1 MRTLNSGKNFL
12 VTISLMVTMTLLG
25 FVTRKLFVNEIGVEY
40 LGLNGLLTNILAAVT
55 LLESGFGTSV
65 VVHLYKPLAAND
77 QPRILALLQF
87 YRKVYRIIA
96 AAVLFLCLCL
106 YPFLGCFI
114 RDEGHLDYLTLVYF
128 IFVFNSILPYLTAY
142 KNSLINADQKNYRL
156 GAINFVYQVGLNLS
170 KLAILYWTGNYVLY
184 LVVESLFLAGFNV
197 AMVRKVNALY
207 PYVRSKVFHALDTV
221 TKSQIVLNVKA
232 LFLHSLGGYFMHSTS
247 NIVISSFVGLA
258 AVGFYSNYMLVVGTI
273 STFIMQVINSMAESV
288 GNLIASEDRGH
299 VYEIFKRVF
308 LINFL
313 ISGVSSIV
321 LLNTLNPFIVWWLGP
336 DYVLSGACS
345 FVIILNFFVVGMRR
359 SAMVFK
365 TKAGIF
371 HQDRYSPLLQGVL
384 NVVLSVTLVQWWGM
398 TGVLLA
404 ATLSLLS
411 IGVWQFPRLVYR
423 HVFHQPLRKYFIT
436 YGWYVTL
443 AGAGYA
449 LTYPLCSRSYFSSPL
464 ADLCMWGGISVIVP
478 LGLDVLFLFRT
489 SPFRGLMGHMRT
501 LICR

>member
-1 MRTLNSGKNFL
+1 M
-12 VTISLMVTMTLLG
+12 
-25 FVTRKLFVNEIGVEY
+25 
-40 LGLNGLLTNILAAVT
+40 
-55 LLESGFGTSV
+55 
-65 VVHLYKPLAAND
+65 
-77 QPRILALLQF
+77 
-87 YRKVYRIIA
+87 
-96 AAVLFLCLCL
+96 
-106 YPFLGCFI
+106 
-114 RDEGHLDYLTLVYF
+114 
-128 IFVFNSILPYLTAY
+128 
-142 KNSLINADQKNYRL
+142 
-156 GAINFVYQVGLNLS
+156 
-170 KLAILYWTGNYVLY
+170 
-184 LVVESLFLAGFNV
+184 VESLFLAGFNV
-197 AMVRKVNALY
+197 AMVRKVDALY
-207 PYVRSKVFHALDTV
+207 PYVRSRVSHALDAV
-221 TKSQIVLNVKA
+221 TKSQIVVNVKA
-232 LFLHSLGGYFMHSTS
+232 LFLHSVGGYFMHSTS

-336 DYVLSGACS
+336 EYMLSGACS

-384 NVVLSVTLVQWWGM
+384 NVALSVTLVQWWGI

-423 HVFHQPLRKYFIT
+423 HVFHQPLRRYFIT
-436 YGWYVTL
+436 YGWYLLL
-443 AGAGYA
+443 AAAGYA
-449 LTYPLCSRSYFSSPL
+449 LTYPLCARSYFSSPL
-464 ADLCMWGGISVIVP
+464 ADLFMWGIISVVIP
-478 LGLDVLFLFRT
+478 LGLDVLVLFRT

-501 LICR
+501 LACR

>member
-12 VTISLMVTMTLLG
+12 VTVSLMVTMTLLG

-65 VVHLYKPLAAND
+65 VFHLYKPLAEND

-87 YRKVYRIIA
+87 YRKVYRLIA
-96 AAVLFLCLCL
+96 AAVFFLCLCL

-114 RDEGHLDYLTLVYF
+114 RNGDHLDYLTLVYF

-156 GAINFVYQVGLNLS
+156 GTINFVYQVGLNLS
-170 KLAILYWTGNYVLY
+170 KLGILYYTGNYILY

-197 AMVRKVNALY
+197 AMVRKVDALY
-207 PYVRSKVFHALDTV
+207 PYVKSRMAHAVDAV
-221 TKSQIVLNVKA
+221 TKSQIVVNVKA
-232 LFLHSLGGYFMHSTS
+232 LFLHSVGGYFMHSTS

-288 GNLIASEDRGH
+288 GNLIASEDRAH
-299 VYEIFKRVF
+299 VYEIFKRIF

-313 ISGVSSIV
+313 VSGVASIV
-321 LLNTLNPFIVWWLGP
+321 LLNTLNPFIGWWLGDGYILP
-336 DYVLSGACS
+336 GAVS

-371 HQDRYSPLLQGVL
+371 HQDRYSPLLQGVI
-384 NVVLSVTLVQWWGM
+384 NVVLAVILVRWWGIA
-398 TGVLLA
+398 GVLLA

-423 HVFHQPLRKYFIT
+423 HVFHQPLRKYFLA
-436 YGWYVTL
+436 YGQYVLLT
-443 AGAGYA
+443 AAGYA
-449 LTYPLCSRSYFSSPL
+449 LTYPLCSRSWFASPL
-464 ADLCMWGGISVIVP
+464 ADLFLWGAISVVVP
-478 LGLDVLFLFRT
+478 LGLCTAVLFRT
-489 SPFRGLMGHMRT
+489 APFRGL
-501 LICR
+501 LIHVRRLACR